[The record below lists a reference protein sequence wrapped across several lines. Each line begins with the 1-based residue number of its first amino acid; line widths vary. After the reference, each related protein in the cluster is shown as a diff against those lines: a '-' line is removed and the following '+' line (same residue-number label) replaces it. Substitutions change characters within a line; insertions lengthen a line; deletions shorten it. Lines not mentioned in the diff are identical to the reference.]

1 MIEKIDT
8 MCLAVKDVEKAGT
21 WYEEK
26 LGFTVS
32 FKGDGYRVLSI
43 GDHPVP
49 LTIEEEENVESSSR
63 SYPIFFTKD
72 LDETYDQL
80 KEKEVNVGNKYK
92 DAENYYFDFY
102 DLDGNRLQVCCYD

>member
-49 LTIEEEENVESSSR
+49 LTIEEKENVGSSSR
-63 SYPIFFTKD
+63 NYPIFFTKD
-72 LDETYDQL
+72 LDETYEQL
-80 KEKEVNVGNKYK
+80 KEKKVDVEDKQK
-92 DAENYYFDFY
+92 DSENYYFDFY
-102 DLDGNRLQVCCYD
+102 DLDGNRLQVCCYH